1 MTDSDQKIL
10 ERIAP
15 FVIDA
20 VADDETKNMLNEYKK
35 ADKNNTFADFL
46 ETSEAFKEYLRHVKN
61 YDEISVKYTTMI
73 NTVVPKRWY
82 HTYRAMA
89 VMWYMKIVEHD
100 IDMDDEATQKA
111 VEKLQ
116 EVAEKHPN
124 AFAAIVVDSLKT
136 AYKHSDMDKDERE
149 LKEMIES
156 SEKASDEDIKQAIF
170 KKNIKLKNVKLYH
183 GTSYDSY
190 LKIKESGYIRPSDY
204 TDGTYENAKLAKVY
218 RSESGFVFTSDSID
232 FPLSFCFGGRT
243 KNAISWAYPD
253 EKEDRGNN
261 SDIGVIFEIDPTY
274 YNVYFYDKGDFSE
287 FLIRGAVA
295 LKDAKPMF
303 YQLTFGEGIKQL
315 TEEEAA
321 EQAVMSE

>member
-1 MTDSDQKIL
+1 MTDSDKKIVEKL
-10 ERIAP
+10 AP
-15 FVIDA
+15 IVLNSIG
-20 VADDETKNMLNEYKK
+20 DDETKDTINAYLK
-35 ADKNNTFADFL
+35 ADENNSFAAFL
-46 ETSEAFKEYLRHVKN
+46 ETTQAFTEYFKCVKN
-61 YDEISVKYTTMI
+61 YDETSVKYATLI

-82 HTYRAMA
+82 HAYRTTA
-89 VMWYMKIVEHD
+89 VVWYMNIVQND
-100 IDMDDEATQKA
+100 IDENDAATQKA
-111 VEKLQ
+111 VEKLH
-116 EVAEKHPN
+116 EVAEKYPN
-124 AFAAIVVDSLKT
+124 AFAAIVVDNLKNI
-136 AYKHSDMDKDERE
+136 YKHSDMDEDRE
-149 LKEMIES
+149 LQKMIES
-156 SEKASDEDIKQAIF
+156 SEKTSDEDVEKAMF
-170 KKNIKLKNVKLYH
+170 KKNIRLKNVKLYH
-183 GTSYDSY
+183 GTSYDNY

-204 TDGTYENAKLAKVY
+204 TDGTFANDNLAKMY

-253 EKEDRGNN
+253 EDKNRGYNC
-261 SDIGVIFEIDPTY
+261 DIGVIFEIDPTY

-321 EQAVMSE
+321 EQAVIE

>member
-1 MTDSDQKIL
+1 M
-10 ERIAP
+10 AP
-15 FVIDA
+15 FIIDA
-20 VADDETKNMLNEYKK
+20 VADDETKETLNEYKK
-35 ADKNNTFADFL
+35 ADKNNTYADFI
-46 ETSEAFKEYLRHVKN
+46 ETADALKEYLRHVKN
-61 YDEISVKYTTMI
+61 YDDISVKYTRLV
-73 NTVVPKRWY
+73 NTVVPKRWQ
-82 HTYRAMA
+82 HTYRVIA
-89 VMWYMKIVEHD
+89 VMWYLQTLEQD

-111 VEKLQ
+111 VENLQ
-116 EVAEKHPN
+116 RISDKNPN
-124 AFAAIVVDSLKT
+124 AFAAIFADNLKT
-136 AYKHSDMDKDERE
+136 VYKHSDMGRDDEE
-149 LKEMIES
+149 LQEMIES
-156 SEKASDEDIKQAIF
+156 SEKTSDEDVEKAMF
-170 KKNIKLKNVKLYH
+170 KKNIRLKNVKLYH
-183 GTSYDSY
+183 GTSYDNY

-204 TDGTYENAKLAKVY
+204 TDGTYANDNLAKMY

-253 EKEDRGNN
+253 EDKNRGYNC
-261 SDIGVIFEIDPTY
+261 DIGVIFEIDPTY

-321 EQAVMSE
+321 EQAVIE